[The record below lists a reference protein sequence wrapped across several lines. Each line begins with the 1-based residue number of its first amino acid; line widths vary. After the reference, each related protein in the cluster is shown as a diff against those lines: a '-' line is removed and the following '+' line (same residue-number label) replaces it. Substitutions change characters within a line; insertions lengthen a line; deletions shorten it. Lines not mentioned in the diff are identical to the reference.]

1 MKRRLCALLL
11 SVVLALSLLPAS
23 ALAADDAFSIGDTI
37 VVGKGSGADYE
48 TLPAAPEG
56 AVWEETDREF
66 ICSNGHTEH
75 SMENGC
81 YTKYTGDR
89 YSYSELFDRYYE
101 SDWGE
106 YGFVNGEYEKLIFSG
121 NGIKKTYY
129 YLSCTSALH
138 VHTED
143 CYNIAYELI
152 DASAVMLSFD
162 SNTTASVSGMPAGIR
177 AVPDASI
184 SIPDGVPT
192 RSGYVFVA
200 WNTEKD
206 GSGTAYASGAA
217 ITVPAEDK
225 VLYAIW
231 NQTNATKDK
240 AAFGWNVAS
249 NIVNTKATR
258 FADQDAYDIAAE
270 NIKVYLG
277 NVTGTGQGGVITEQ
291 DVQTALA
298 GQQIVEIPI
307 GGFGT
312 PDITDSGVTVGEVE
326 AKGIIIVA
334 QKGITV
340 SHTALCCNDG
350 SGYSCSTASSG
361 NAGTFDSVGTDV
373 QILQITPTQFA
384 VKEYFHAGAA
394 RWQTWL
400 MISVAGNAQ
409 HSVFYRVSYDNGEN
423 WTLVNTAAVD
433 VDAAIPEYS
442 YSETGYE
449 TISIWYTGTDC
460 SAVWTKPDK
469 MPNNDIIVYA
479 KMKAIPCTITYS
491 WSGLPT
497 DGTKLYQADGTET
510 TPSVP
515 QDSTVY
521 SKNQAYTVDT
531 TYTSSTV
538 VYTHDTYGNPNGK
551 YTFSGWDTEA
561 GTIQSNL
568 TIAGT
573 WTYAPVSVSNYALR
587 YVLNGGEILAGADY
601 TAAGSYV
608 AGYPISAPSDAE
620 VERDGFN
627 FLGWYVE
634 EALETPWNG
643 STMPAADLTLYA
655 KWSSEP
661 IYTIEIP
668 MEKKVEK
675 GGSSQPGKQTFNF
688 EVYTLDYPEES
699 NEPVKHVLTTG
710 VTGASIETSG
720 VNTYPGTVK
729 LTVDEEVFSR
739 LTDGFYLREVDGKA
753 SYWTYSDAVYQI
765 VPSLT
770 NDQTV
775 SVEILKE
782 DVPEQTDKEPVPQ
795 EKAVFTNTYTYS
807 GGGGSSSWTL
817 TLTKVDSNDND
828 TTLSGAKFDLYR
840 VGANSDTKV
849 GSYTTNSNGV
859 IQATVRSSGQYYWI
873 ETLPPVGYTLDA
885 TKHMAS
891 TNRTERSI
899 VVENKKTSTPSSLN
913 DADHYAYIVGY
924 PDGLAHPEAEITR
937 AEVATIFFRLLTED
951 SRSEYL
957 TEENRYSDVGRDS
970 WYNTAVSTLTAI
982 GVIDGQPDG
991 TFAPTRMITRAEF
1004 AAIAARFDTSTTETS
1019 AAFTDISGHW
1029 AESEIS
1035 KAAASGWINGYTD
1048 GTFKPNQYITRAEA
1062 MALVNRVLNRNP
1074 DTKEDLLPDM
1084 IVWPDNTDTAKW
1096 YYLDVQEATNS
1107 HDYQRRSNGTED
1119 WTAIQKIPD
1128 WIQYQ

>member
-1 MKRRLCALLL
+1 M
-11 SVVLALSLLPAS
+11 
-23 ALAADDAFSIGDTI
+23 
-37 VVGKGSGADYE
+37 
-48 TLPAAPEG
+48 
-56 AVWEETDREF
+56 
-66 ICSNGHTEH
+66 
-75 SMENGC
+75 
-81 YTKYTGDR
+81 
-89 YSYSELFDRYYE
+89 
-101 SDWGE
+101 
-106 YGFVNGEYEKLIFSG
+106 
-121 NGIKKTYY
+121 
-129 YLSCTSALH
+129 
-138 VHTED
+138 
-143 CYNIAYELI
+143 
-152 DASAVMLSFD
+152 
-162 SNTTASVSGMPAGIR
+162 
-177 AVPDASI
+177 
-184 SIPDGVPT
+184 
-192 RSGYVFVA
+192 
-200 WNTEKD
+200 
-206 GSGTAYASGAA
+206 
-217 ITVPAEDK
+217 
-225 VLYAIW
+225 
-231 NQTNATKDK
+231 
-240 AAFGWNVAS
+240 
-249 NIVNTKATR
+249 
-258 FADQDAYDIAAE
+258 
-270 NIKVYLG
+270 
-277 NVTGTGQGGVITEQ
+277 
-291 DVQTALA
+291 
-298 GQQIVEIPI
+298 
-307 GGFGT
+307 
-312 PDITDSGVTVGEVE
+312 
-326 AKGIIIVA
+326 
-334 QKGITV
+334 
-340 SHTALCCNDG
+340 
-350 SGYSCSTASSG
+350 
-361 NAGTFDSVGTDV
+361 
-373 QILQITPTQFA
+373 
-384 VKEYFHAGAA
+384 
-394 RWQTWL
+394 
-400 MISVAGNAQ
+400 
-409 HSVFYRVSYDNGEN
+409 
-423 WTLVNTAAVD
+423 
-433 VDAAIPEYS
+433 
-442 YSETGYE
+442 
-449 TISIWYTGTDC
+449 
-460 SAVWTKPDK
+460 
-469 MPNNDIIVYA
+469 
-479 KMKAIPCTITYS
+479 
-491 WSGLPT
+491 
-497 DGTKLYQADGTET
+497 
-510 TPSVP
+510 
-515 QDSTVY
+515 
-521 SKNQAYTVDT
+521 
-531 TYTSSTV
+531 